1 MRWLALLAC
10 LFLGCATTPP
20 PPPTGPTPGPA
31 ASPPAEPAAAPEAS
45 PAPERDPSQPP
56 PEVEAGCLPNC
67 AMVHGKCQA
76 LVDPGPA
83 FDGDEQTD
91 EIGPG
96 AKPAEELVKP
106 CAPHCCRGQVD

>member
-1 MRWLALLAC
+1 MRWLVLAC

-20 PPPTGPTPGPA
+20 PPPPGPPPGPA
-31 ASPPAEPAAAPEAS
+31 ALPAAPAAAPEAS
-45 PAPERDPSQPP
+45 PGRDPSQPP

-67 AMVHGKCQA
+67 AMIHGKCQA

-83 FDGDEQTD
+83 FDKEQEPTD
-91 EIGPG
+91 EITPG
-96 AKPAEELVKP
+96 EKREELVKP